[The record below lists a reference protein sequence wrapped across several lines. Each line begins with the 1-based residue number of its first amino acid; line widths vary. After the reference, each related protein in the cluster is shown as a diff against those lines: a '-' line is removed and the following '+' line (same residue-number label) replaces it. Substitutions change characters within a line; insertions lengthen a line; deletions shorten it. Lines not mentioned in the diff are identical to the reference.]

1 MQTLRPSQSFQQAL
15 VILCSVVSLSFLAAP
30 EAHALGD
37 NEMVDLLQ
45 TIDKRQRSVGD
56 WKALAYVRSK
66 EKGKSDIAREM
77 VIYRRDASDKMMIL
91 FLKPKNESGKGYLR
105 LDRNLWMYDPVVGK
119 WERRTERD
127 RIGGTDSRRAD
138 FDESRLAVEYKPTY
152 LGAGKLGRFEV
163 HKLKLTSKKGV
174 DVAWPVIELAVDV
187 KSGNVLKRQE
197 FALSGRLIRTSYYP
211 KWMKLENPKSKEMV
225 WYPKEM
231 RFFDE
236 IEKGNSTL
244 VKILGINL
252 KDLPTN
258 IFTKAWL
265 EAKSR

>member
-1 MQTLRPSQSFQQAL
+1 MAAIQTNQAIRSLLL
-15 VILCSVVSLSFLAAP
+15 VVAGFVGLVVADTSD
-30 EAHALGD
+30 AHALSD
-37 NEMVDLLQ
+37 KEMVSVLE

-77 VIYRRDASDKMMIL
+77 VIYRRDAADKMMIL

-105 LDRNLWMYDPVVGK
+105 LDRNMWMYDPVVGK

-138 FDESRLAVEYKPTY
+138 FDESRLAVEYTPSF
-152 LGAGKLGRFEV
+152 LGEGKLGRFAV
-163 HKLKLTSKKGV
+163 HKLKLTAKKGV

-187 KSGNVLKRQE
+187 TSGNVLKRQE

-211 KWMKLENPKSKEMV
+211 KWMKLDNPKSGEMV
-225 WYPKEM
+225 WYPREM

-244 VKILGINL
+244 VKILGIDL
-252 KDLPTN
+252 KNLPTN